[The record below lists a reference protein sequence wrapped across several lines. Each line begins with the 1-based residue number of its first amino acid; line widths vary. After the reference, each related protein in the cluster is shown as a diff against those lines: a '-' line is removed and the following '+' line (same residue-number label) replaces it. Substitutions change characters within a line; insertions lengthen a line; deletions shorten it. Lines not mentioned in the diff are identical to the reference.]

1 MFVIATVFPINI
13 GFLGFIGAF
22 LVGAIAFGYD
32 DKEIL
37 EVFPSSI
44 VLTIIGVTYFFGMAK
59 QNGTIDLMVSAC
71 IRAVRGKL
79 YLIPWV
85 FFLVAAF
92 LTSLGTFSPAAV
104 ALIAPAAMSFAGRTR
119 MSPLVMG
126 IMTINGA
133 HAGAFSPISVS
144 GVLVR
149 DIVEG
154 NGLTL
159 DPWQLFFSSFGINTL
174 LSVLTVAAYAVTS
187 RVKTLEYTATGSVM
201 TIEDDAVDADHVPLT
216 RVRMLTLALIAAIL
230 VIVLVGHQP
239 ISFVAIAAG
248 VLLSFTDLKNTSR
261 TIAGISWPTVLLVGG
276 MVTYIAMLE
285 EARHHR
291 RPRRHGAAHRRP
303 RGRGAGALLRDRRLL
318 GLRLLHRAAG
328 GDHPAVPAAAA
339 ARRAAR
345 GGGRRGALDRRHR
358 GRRLAL
364 LHERRARAGE
374 RAGHRPERLLPAA
387 AAQRGSRGRRRAAHL
402 LGAAGGRA
410 ERLRLIRPHASPAA
424 RRERRVEHDRTDP
437 HRRPRRPPG
446 RLRSSRRLEIDPRRR
461 GHRVPRPPRIPR
473 GGGRGA
479 PALRRRD
486 GDARAHPLRR
496 GRALGPAGAPPA
508 RDHGT
513 GERRHRPAGGGP
525 RRDPRVGRRDGRHL
539 GRRRVSPGR

>member
-1 MFVIATVFPINI
+1 MSSIEIIPLIGLVVMFVIATVFPINI
-13 GFLGFIGAF
+13 GFLGLIGAF

-285 EARHHR
+285 ELGTIDDLADMALLI
-291 RPRRHGAAHRRP
+291 GAPVVVALVLCYVIGVSSAFASSTALLAAIIPLSLPLLQLGELPVVGVVAALSIAATVVDVSPFSTNGALVLANAQGIDRNVFYRQLLLN
-303 RGRGAGALLRDRRLL
+303 AGAVVAVAPLICWVLLVV
-318 GLRLLHRAAG
+318 
-328 GDHPAVPAAAA
+328 VPNAFA
-339 ARRAAR
+339 
-345 GGGRRGALDRRHR
+345 
-358 GRRLAL
+358 
-364 LHERRARAGE
+364 
-374 RAGHRPERLLPAA
+374 
-387 AAQRGSRGRRRAAHL
+387 
-402 LGAAGGRA
+402 
-410 ERLRLIRPHASPAA
+410 
-424 RRERRVEHDRTDP
+424 
-437 HRRPRRPPG
+437 
-446 RLRSSRRLEIDPRRR
+446 
-461 GHRVPRPPRIPR
+461 
-473 GGGRGA
+473 
-479 PALRRRD
+479 
-486 GDARAHPLRR
+486 
-496 GRALGPAGAPPA
+496 
-508 RDHGT
+508 
-513 GERRHRPAGGGP
+513 
-525 RRDPRVGRRDGRHL
+525 
-539 GRRRVSPGR
+539 